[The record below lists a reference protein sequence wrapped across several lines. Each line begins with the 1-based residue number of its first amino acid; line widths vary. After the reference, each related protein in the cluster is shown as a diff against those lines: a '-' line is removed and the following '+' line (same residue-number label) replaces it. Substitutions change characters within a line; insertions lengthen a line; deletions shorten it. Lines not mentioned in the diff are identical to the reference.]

1 LQYDQQLTIVLS
13 ENNMFHIE
21 NTSMMYLWKLFSWCN
36 STKFWL

>member
-1 LQYDQQLTIVLS
+1 
-13 ENNMFHIE
+13 MFHIE